1 MGELCSKDRFF
12 MSETP
17 RFYSKKEFAEI
28 LGVSLPSVDRRIAD
42 GTLKVVHFGKRCLV
56 PATTIDELMC
66 TVTPSVVPVEV

>member
-1 MGELCSKDRFF
+1 VDYAARTGFF

-17 RFYSKKEFAEI
+17 RFYSKKEFAKI

-56 PATTIDELMC
+56 PSSAINELMS
-66 TVTPSVVPVEV
+66 TAPQSAVPVEA